1 MRALLAAVLGLL
13 ALLSTARVVLGDE
26 DAAALLVEGTKA
38 LHDGRASDAIGAF
51 EALADQGVVDPVA
64 SYDRGLAYAARVRV
78 GAEVPGDLGRSAHGF
93 EEARD
98 LTRDPKLSEDATQA
112 LTILRSEVARRR
124 TQAGQSVEVDPGRS
138 LLRTVAGLLAEDTW
152 AILAILSSATLSI
165 GLFMRWRTTI
175 PRLRIAA
182 GVAAGLA
189 APLLVIAVV
198 MALSARHDRLDL
210 REAIVVS
217 PSARPSDEHGLVAPG
232 ATPLPEG
239 ARVELVE
246 DRATWT
252 RVRFGALDAWVPT
265 SALRELAR

>member
-1 MRALLAAVLGLL
+1 MKALVAALLGVLALLALPRT
-13 ALLSTARVVLGDE
+13 ALPE
-26 DAAALLVEGTKA
+26 EAASALMVQGTKA
-38 LHDGRASDAIGAF
+38 LHDGRASDAIAAF

-64 SYDRGLAYAARVRV
+64 SYDRGLAYATRVRI
-78 GAEVPGDLGRSAHGF
+78 GAEVPGDLGRAVHGF

-98 LTRDPKLSEDATQA
+98 LTRDPKLADDATQA

-138 LLRTVAGLLAEDTW
+138 LLRTVTGLLAEDTW
-152 AILAILSSATLSI
+152 AILAVLASATLSI
-165 GLFMRWRTTI
+165 GLFTRWRTPTS
-175 PRLRIAA
+175 RIRVGA

-189 APLLVIAVV
+189 APLLAIAVV
-198 MALSARHDRLDL
+198 MTLSARHDRLDL
-210 REAIVVS
+210 HEAIVVS

-239 ARVELVE
+239 ARVEIVE
-246 DRATWT
+246 ARSMWT
-252 RVRFGALDAWVPT
+252 RMRFGSHDAWVPT